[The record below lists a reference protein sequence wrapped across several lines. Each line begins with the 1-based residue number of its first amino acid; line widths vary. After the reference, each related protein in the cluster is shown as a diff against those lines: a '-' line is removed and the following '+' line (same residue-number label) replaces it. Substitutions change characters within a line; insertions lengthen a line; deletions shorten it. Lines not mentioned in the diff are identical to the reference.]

1 MHVNKK
7 IVSKMINKY
16 GKDQCSTIVMEE
28 CSELIQ
34 AVSKEKRKKHDK
46 EHLAEEMVDV
56 MICLE
61 MLKQI
66 YGIDD
71 EMLEEWLH
79 KKQKRNAERL
89 R

>member
-1 MHVNKK
+1 MKVNKK

-16 GKDQCSTIVMEE
+16 GKEQCTTIAMEE

-34 AVSKEKRKKHDK
+34 AISKEKRKKHDK

-56 MICLE
+56 MISLE
-61 MLKQI
+61 TLKQI
-66 YGIDD
+66 YEVDD
-71 EMLEEWLH
+71 ELLEAWLH

-89 R
+89 K